1 MNPENYWVVSL
12 TVISYKILGGII
24 KQVTCQLLEIGIA
37 ITRNHAKLT
46 SFVFSYNAFTRLP
59 GPRKPIGIIVL
70 TFQVGIYKSP
80 NGIHTAQMRKIDT
93 NHIFR

>member
-46 SFVFSYNAFTRLP
+46 SFVFL
-59 GPRKPIGIIVL
+59 IMH
-70 TFQVGIYKSP
+70 FQDFQAKESNRCNNFDFLGRYLQS
-80 NGIHTAQMRKIDT
+80 
-93 NHIFR
+93 F

>member
-12 TVISYKILGGII
+12 AVISYKILGGII

-46 SFVFSYNAFTRLP
+46 SFVFLIMHL
-59 GPRKPIGIIVL
+59 KDC
-70 TFQVGIYKSP
+70 QVQG
-80 NGIHTAQMRKIDT
+80 NQ
-93 NHIFR
+93 

>member
-46 SFVFSYNAFTRLP
+46 SFVFLIMHLQYCQAEGN
-59 GPRKPIGIIVL
+59 
-70 TFQVGIYKSP
+70 Q
-80 NGIHTAQMRKIDT
+80 
-93 NHIFR
+93 